1 MVDKIVD
8 VALRKSVRR
17 SKQYDGYFEDYYT
30 ANLRRSKEIIVL
42 DVGGTKF
49 YVLKST
55 FATWPTTRFQRVNK
69 FNLLQNENF
78 IILQKCFHCTRLVYT
93 IPCKCLV
100 DERFSVWY
108 IYLNRSG

>member
-30 ANLRRSKEIIVL
+30 AILRRSKEIIVL

-49 YVLKST
+49 YVLKIKAH
-55 FATWPTTRFQRVNK
+55 FENQFE
-69 FNLLQNENF
+69 NEKAVFKNAPH
-78 IILQKCFHCTRLVYT
+78 LAYVWT
-93 IPCKCLV
+93 IG
-100 DERFSVWY
+100 E
-108 IYLNRSG
+108 